1 MANVPKTTVV
11 PTTPE
16 SEARLSE
23 GAVFDGRWKG
33 SDIAVQGRL
42 EGELSLTGRLRI
54 GRTGAVLGRVQA
66 DSVELGGEFTGEI
79 LARLIVINE
88 SARARGTFV
97 SDRLIVKEGAVVDG
111 AFDRPKAP
119 IAPVAVT
126 APAQPPAPVAQR
138 TPPSVQPA
146 GSGGA
151 LAPIPAA
158 PGADK
163 PQIKPDDTVPPKP

>member
-11 PTTPE
+11 ATTPE

-33 SDIAVQGRL
+33 NDIAVQGRL
-42 EGELSLTGRLRI
+42 EGELTLTGRLRI

-79 LARLIVINE
+79 LARLIVITE

-97 SDRLIVKEGAVVDG
+97 SERLIVKEGAIVDG
-111 AFDRPKAP
+111 AFDRPKAET
-119 IAPVAVT
+119 APAAVA
-126 APAQPPAPVAQR
+126 APAQPPSPAPQR
-138 TPPSVQPA
+138 TPSSAQPA
-146 GSGGA
+146 GSGSA
-151 LAPIPAA
+151 LAPIPPAS
-158 PGADK
+158 GADK
-163 PQIKPDDTVPPKP
+163 LQVRPDDTVPPKP